1 MSAKVP
7 AVAVVLPVFNAER
20 YLAAAID
27 SILAQ
32 TFTDFELLLLND
44 GSSDG
49 SAALIDDYAR
59 RDGRIRAL
67 HLPNRGQSA
76 TLNEGLRQARAPLVA
91 IMHADD
97 VSLPER
103 LAQQVACLAAQPDV
117 ALVGTWAR
125 FIGEQAGTEWHTP
138 VAPDEIAAEL
148 LFTCCL
154 IHPTVML
161 RRAELAAAGLWYADD
176 LRTAQDYDLWL
187 RAVQRLRAGNVP
199 QVLLHYRVHADQV
212 SFVLPERMRQEV
224 MQIQSRQFLALG
236 LSPLAADLLAHE
248 WLHSGRYPATRASLR
263 QIDAWL
269 QKLLA
274 ANRARG
280 VYPAAALEQVIAGRW
295 FFACRASATLGP
307 WAWWQYQ
314 SSPLSRGMPPAKR
327 LKLLLRCLLRR
338 PPED

>member
-1 MSAKVP
+1 MSTP
-7 AVAVVLPVFNAER
+7 AVAVVLPVYNAER

-32 TFTDFELLLLND
+32 TFTDFEFLLLND

-103 LAQQVACLAAQPDV
+103 LAQQVARLDAQPDV

-199 QVLLHYRVHADQV
+199 QVLLHYRQHTAQA
-212 SFVLPERMRQEV
+212 
-224 MQIQSRQFLALG
+224 SRQHHAEEVATVQSLTARECQRLG
-236 LSPLAADLLAHE
+236 LDLTPADFETHYM
-248 WLHSGRYPATRASLR
+248 LHSGRYPATRASLR